1 MTQEEKAKAYDKALT
16 RKLKMIDNKVDDFED
31 NAIPKV
37 TLTDDCNDEVFD
49 LDMRCTD
56 YGEAMDFFN

>member
-1 MTQEEKAKAYDKALT
+1 M
-16 RKLKMIDNKVDDFED
+16 KLKDRLKQLDEKVGDFED

-37 TLTDDCNDEVFD
+37 TVEDEDNEVFE

>member
-1 MTQEEKAKAYDKALT
+1 MKTKKAYDKAF
-16 RKLKMIDNKVDDFED
+16 RNRLKMLDEKVGDFEN

-37 TLTDDCNDEVFD
+37 TLTDDCNEEVFD